1 MGIYCLLSFL
11 IQQDVVTTLWSTR
24 TWRGIQGENPMQKR
38 YRTLAIAYISLNMF
52 IPNIVV
58 MLRLAPTGEPRV
70 GKKNGGNP
78 SWPRQGN
85 LTQRDEPSSIKKW

>member
-1 MGIYCLLSFL
+1 MGIHCLLSFL
-11 IQQDVVTTLWSTR
+11 LQQDVVTTLWSTS

-58 MLRLAPTGEPRV
+58 MLRLAPAGEPRV

-78 SWPRQGN
+78 SLAKAKSYSER
-85 LTQRDEPSSIKKW
+85 